1 MDEFRKAHAK
11 WEKPVTKD
19 LIFYD
24 SIHVNVQNRQIDR
37 DRKQVSGVLGMEEM
51 EELVMAAGWG
61 LDKRPVGSLSGVME
75 NVLKWTMMMEAQ
87 LCE

>member
-1 MDEFRKAHAK
+1 MKFGSIYTCLQQ
-11 WEKPVTKD
+11 EKST
-19 LIFYD
+19 
-24 SIHVNVQNRQIDR
+24 HN

-61 LDKRPVGSLSGVME
+61 VDKRPVGSLSGVME